1 MECALTGITSMTA
14 RIAAA
19 GRDLTLSGTGGLDSQ
34 DCAAWR
40 HLDGGNAPAIEHHE
54 PVTMPGARHARL
66 LRKRFDDSLDDLV
79 LVDSVVFMYDV
90 GVVTT

>member
-1 MECALTGITSMTA
+1 VTSHLAAPVGLTHRTA
-14 RIAAA
+14 PRGAISTAA
-19 GRDLTLSGTGGLDSQ
+19 T
-34 DCAAWR
+34 
-40 HLDGGNAPAIEHHE
+40 PAIEHHE

>member
-1 MECALTGITSMTA
+1 
-14 RIAAA
+14 
-19 GRDLTLSGTGGLDSQ
+19 
-34 DCAAWR
+34 
-40 HLDGGNAPAIEHHE
+40 
-54 PVTMPGARHARL
+54 MPGARHARL